1 MSTQHAR
8 RRGGSAR
15 PVDADFVL
23 GTRTLGRRPG
33 AMRTVTRT
41 MSAPARIGLDL
52 VAIPQGAQIDLDLRL
67 ESVSEGVLVSGE
79 IVAPIE
85 GECVR
90 CLEPFV
96 DSITLSLTEL
106 FAYPDS
112 ATEQTTEED
121 EIPRVVDEHIDLEPV
136 IIDAVGLALPLQP
149 LCSPDCLGL
158 CAECGIRLAIA
169 GSDHGHEIL
178 DPRWAG
184 LAAKFGSG
192 STSNEPDT
200 RAHQARSKP
209 HAEEK

>member
-1 MSTQHAR
+1 
-8 RRGGSAR
+8 
-15 PVDADFVL
+15 
-23 GTRTLGRRPG
+23 
-33 AMRTVTRT
+33 MRTVTRT
-41 MSAPARIGLDL
+41 LSAPARIGLDL
-52 VAIPQGAQIDLDLRL
+52 VAIPKGAQIEMDLRL

-79 IVAPIE
+79 IVAPVE

-90 CLEPFV
+90 CLEPFG

-112 ATEQTTEED
+112 ATEQTTDED

-136 IIDAVGLALPLQP
+136 IVDAVGLALPLQP

-169 GSDHGHEIL
+169 GSDHRHEIL

-184 LAAKFGSG
+184 LAAKFGTG
-192 STSNEPDT
+192 STSNEPET
-200 RAHQARSKP
+200 RAEEARLDP
-209 HAEEK
+209 NAEEK

>member
-1 MSTQHAR
+1 MSARSQH

-23 GTRTLGRRPG
+23 DTLSLGRRPG
-33 AMRTVTRT
+33 TMRTVTRT
-41 MSAPARIGLDL
+41 FSAPARIGLDL
-52 VAIPQGAQIDLDLRL
+52 IAIPEGAQVDLDLTL
-67 ESVSEGVLVSGE
+67 QSVSEGVLVSGE
-79 IVAPIE
+79 VNAPLE

-90 CLEPFV
+90 CLEPFE
-96 DSITLSLTEL
+96 DLLTLSLTEL

-112 ATEQTTEED
+112 TTEQTTEED
-121 EIPRVVDEHIDLEPV
+121 EIPRVVDDHIDLEPV

-158 CAECGIRLAIA
+158 CSECGVRLAIA
-169 GSDHGHEIL
+169 GSDHRHETM

-192 STSNEPDT
+192 SASTEPET
-200 RAHQARSKP
+200 RAEDARLDP
-209 HAEEK
+209 TAEEK